1 MRIFFI
7 GFLFLSLNVYSL
19 NFNQYCQYQ
28 LAQQDCSQEFI
39 NALLDAANTSEN
51 LHFSSGEEYRIDRV
65 DTAGFALS
73 GVSITGDTEN
83 KAIIHTDGLHLFDI
97 SDLSIANIKI
107 MGIHN
112 EDNDDYVRQGNSLLL
127 IGAKNRLK
135 KATNITV
142 NQVDFENAAED
153 LLVFWNTKNVTV
165 INNTFRR
172 SGIAMR
178 IAPILIPG
186 DLRPRGSG
194 LLFHNITD
202 ANISFNQFFEI
213 KKVGVFFDAEDILDE
228 NIVINDNY
236 LDLLSFEKPTQRY
249 GLKGGVG
256 IYIANKINSNNIQIY
271 NNRILNYTMN
281 GMRINGTNITVR
293 DNSFNF
299 RGQCTEMDHSIA
311 KPLVGMAIKAHYLI
325 GSEIIN
331 NCIQNTH
338 AGVVL
343 ESWDNIENIKVN
355 KNRIYGANV
364 NFWIDDQE
372 GGKSSNITIDDN
384 ILADSNGKV
393 ESSGGTFTPILLL
406 FFIIVSLLRDKQSLH
421 DVNFHH

>member
-1 MRIFFI
+1 MSLF
-7 GFLFLSLNVYSL
+7 FLSFDIYSL
-19 NFNQYCQYQ
+19 NFNQYCQFTK
-28 LAQQDCSQEFI
+28 AQQDCSVEFT
-39 NALLDAANTSEN
+39 NALLDAANTNED
-51 LHFSSGEEYRIDRV
+51 LHFLSGEEYRVGRI
-65 DTAGFALS
+65 DTAGLALT
-73 GVSITGDTEN
+73 GISITGDANN
-83 KAIIHTDGLHLFDI
+83 KAVIHTDGLHLFDI
-97 SDLSIANIKI
+97 NDLSITNIKI

-112 EDNDDYVRQGNSLLL
+112 EDNDDDVRQGNSLLL
-127 IGAKNRLK
+127 IGAKDRLN
-135 KATNITV
+135 KASNITV
-142 NQVDFENAAED
+142 NQVDFENSAED

-165 INNTFRR
+165 TNNTFRR
-172 SGIAMR
+172 SGVAMR

-202 ANISFNQFFEI
+202 AAVSFNKFYEI
-213 KKVGVFFDAEDILDE
+213 KKVGIFLDAEDILDE
-228 NIVINDNY
+228 NILIHDNY

-256 IYIANKINSNNIQIY
+256 IYIANTINSNNIQIY

-281 GMRINGTNITVR
+281 GMRINGTNITVK
-293 DNSFNF
+293 DNFFNF
-299 RGQCTEMDHSIA
+299 SGQCTEMDKSIA

-325 GSEIIN
+325 DSEIIN

-355 KNRIYGANV
+355 KNSIYGANV

-372 GGKSSNITIDDN
+372 GGKSSNIVIDGN
-384 ILADSNGKV
+384 ILGDSNGDV
-393 ESSGGTFTPILLL
+393 ESSGGTFPPYL
-406 FFIIVSLLRDKQSLH
+406 FLIFIIIYRLRNKH
-421 DVNFHH
+421 NNK